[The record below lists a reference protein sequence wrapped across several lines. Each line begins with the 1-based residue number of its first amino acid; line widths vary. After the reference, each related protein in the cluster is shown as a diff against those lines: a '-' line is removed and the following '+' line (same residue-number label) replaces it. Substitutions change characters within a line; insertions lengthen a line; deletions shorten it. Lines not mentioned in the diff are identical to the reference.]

1 MGHYAENFRQKE
13 FIQHLLDGINWAA
26 GKEHKD

>member
-13 FIQHLLDGINWAA
+13 FVQHLLDGIRWAA
-26 GKEHKD
+26 GKTD